1 MTQYPATHLL
11 GIPAG
16 MLITPHDMKSQ
27 LTVAELRNKIYH
39 DVLEQDGNI
48 KQLEILLVC
57 KQVRAEATGLAF
69 ISTQFDVDNLFW
81 PYVVSPLTYNDD
93 IKTHDLPLRLCPF
106 ITNIATTIKH
116 RYNPGKLVTLFESG
130 IKPTKSILRIF
141 HWTNAD

>member
-1 MTQYPATHLL
+1 MAQYPATHLL

-16 MLITPHDMKSQ
+16 MLITPHDMSTH

-39 DVLEQDGNI
+39 DVLEQDGNT

-69 ISTQFDVDNLFW
+69 TATQFDVHDLFW
-81 PYVVSPLTYNDD
+81 PFPISALTYNDD

-106 ITNIATTIKH
+106 ITYITTTIIH
-116 RYNPGKLVTLFESG
+116 RYSPGKLVTLFESG
-130 IKPTKSILRIF
+130 IKPTK
-141 HWTNAD
+141 